1 MYVLLIW
8 NALQKQAF
16 ALHLTSLLCEK
27 NWEDECMG
35 WFLRVMLGLGID
47 CTLFIACVHEHWQL
61 LFHHYNSQLFNEW
74 IYLIWTLVS
83 VNNNNTD
90 HHSAL
95 LVCMNRGLLSCLSV
109 CSCPSFKAEVAGG
122 LAMYMGENIS
132 CQYHTHTHT
141 HIHSDLPS
149 RVWRV

>member
-47 CTLFIACVHEHWQL
+47 CTLFIACVREHWQL

-74 IYLIWTLVS
+74 IYLISTLVS
-83 VNNNNTD
+83 VNNITTQPCWYVWIAVF
-90 HHSAL
+90 S
-95 LVCMNRGLLSCLSV
+95 LVCLCVHVL
-109 CSCPSFKAEVAGG
+109 PSRLKWQGG
-122 LAMYMGENIS
+122 WLCTWERIFHAS
-132 CQYHTHTHT
+132 TTHT